1 MFAAA
6 PERNLYMLRGALAR
20 QGYDWWWHSF
30 TARHAQTGEERAFFI
45 EFFVC
50 NPALGGV
57 EPIFDE
63 TGKQSYG
70 MVKVGTWGE
79 GACQLHSYYGIAAS
93 DIATE
98 TLSVRMGPNRLSE
111 TETAGS
117 VDVSAADAAAHP
129 EWASDAGSLRWQL
142 SIDKQ
147 LHYNVGYG
155 ASAPARALNLFEMY
169 WHAEGIKTAYEGWVE
184 LDGERYI
191 VTPETCFGYADKNW
205 GSNFTSPWLWISSC
219 DLVSQTHGKRL
230 ERSALEIGGGRPK
243 VLGVALDRRL
253 LAYLAHE
260 GHGYDFNFSKPWQG
274 CSVAYSFY
282 EGEAENR
289 WSVVA
294 RSRAVEMQ
302 VDVVCPRNEMLL
314 MRYQSPDGALRHN
327 RLWNGGTGRGEIR
340 LFARDGQRLT
350 TIDVITIGHVGC
362 EYGEY
367 DAPGPYRARQQ

>member
-20 QGYDWWWHSF
+20 RGYDWWWHSF
-30 TARHAQTGEERAFFI
+30 TARHAVTGAERAFFI

-50 NPALGGV
+50 NPALGAA

-79 GACQLHSYYGIAAS
+79 GARQLHSYFGMAAS

-98 TLSVRMGPNRLSE
+98 TLSVRMGHNRLSE

-117 VDVSAADAAAHP
+117 VEVSAADAAAHP
-129 EWASDAGSLRWQL
+129 EWASDVGSLRWQL

-219 DLVSQTHGKRL
+219 DMVSRSTGKRL
-230 ERSALEIGGGRPK
+230 ENSAVEIGGGQPR
-243 VLGVALDRRL
+243 VLGIALPKQL
-253 LAYLAHE
+253 LAYLVYE
-260 GHGYDFNFSKPWQG
+260 GRSFEFNFSKVWQRTN
-274 CSVAYSFY
+274 VTFSFT
-282 EGEAENR
+282 EGETENR
-289 WSVVA
+289 WSVIATSPTA
-294 RSRAVEMQ
+294 RMEL
-302 VDVVCPRNEMLL
+302 DLTCPRADMLL
-314 MRYQSPDGALRHN
+314 VRYQGPDGTRRHT
-327 RLWNGGTGRGEIR
+327 RLWNGGTGQGEIR
-340 LFARDGQRLT
+340 LFEKRNGALQPLD
-350 TIDVITIGHVGC
+350 TIAIGHAGC

-367 DAPGPYRARQQ
+367 DRQTPYR